1 MANKGGTEITQPSY
15 FRRGKNVS
23 GSTIG
28 KNLVVMRG
36 TNEMEVQLPAAVTSR
51 HFGVTSEDIPDQGVR
66 SIQTEGKA
74 LIKCSAAVP
83 VHTEVQAGTDGRIAT
98 AVTGSQ
104 IVGMTCNAGAN
115 ANDLVEVE
123 LYKGRFIAP

>member
-15 FRRGKNVS
+15 FRNGKNVS
-23 GSTIG
+23 GSAIG

-36 TNEMEVQLPAAVTSR
+36 TNPGEIALPSGVTAL
-51 HFGVTSEDIPDQGVR
+51 HFGVTPEDVPDQGVR

-74 LIKCSAAVP
+74 LVKASAAIA
-83 VHTEVQAGTDGRIAT
+83 VHQYVQAGVDGRVAL

-104 IVGMTCNAGAN
+104 IVGITMNAAAA

-123 LYKGRFIAP
+123 LFKGRFIAP